1 MIDWKKITIFAH
13 EIVMA
18 KDNIIEINLERLRYL
33 LRLFGLS
40 EIEFMSMLNSGYK
53 RELSREEVFTNE
65 IPLPLLKR
73 IDKIFN
79 KGIYYYIDFSPVNH
93 GSHASIFFRKQSFN
107 GQLNLEARKMVDKFE
122 TLKNTLDTYNA
133 LADVTFERLL
143 PSYTVKD
150 NPRET
155 AKAISE
161 LLKMRN
167 HKDEKDHLKFLINQ
181 LAKLNIYVFEYIETA
196 NKKNKSNVEGFFIA
210 PNVIVV
216 KRQQGKLKRE
226 LFTLAHELG
235 HCLINVE
242 EVENVSDELSSGLT
256 EIEKWCNDFAFYLL
270 IGEDAVKLDGLKYAN
285 ANNDYAHDM
294 IKRISDETHVS
305 MLAIYTRLVIEK
317 KMTQDDYSLVRG
329 GIMAN
334 VRRAEEKR
342 KMETADGNSVVSS
355 PRPIISN
362 LFRDTMQCALYR
374 GVIDEATFCQQLNV
388 KPERMEAYL

>member
-1 MIDWKKITIFAH
+1 MTKDC
-13 EIVMA
+13 IV
-18 KDNIIEINLERLRYL
+18 EINLERLHYL
-33 LRLFGLS
+33 LRLYNLS
-40 EIEFMSMLNSGYK
+40 VGEFLAMLNSGHK
-53 RELSREEVFTNE
+53 RALNREEVFTNE
-65 IPLPLLKR
+65 MSMALLKR

-79 KGIYYYIDFSPVNH
+79 KGIYYYIDFTPVSQ

-122 TLKNTLDTYNA
+122 TLKNTLDTYNV
-133 LADVTFERLL
+133 LADVSFERQL
-143 PSYTVKD
+143 PSFTVKD

-155 AKAISE
+155 ARVISG
-161 LLKMRN
+161 LLKMRS
-167 HKDEKDHLKFLINQ
+167 HKDEKDHLKFIINQ
-181 LAKLNIYVFEYIETA
+181 LAKLNIYVFEFVETF
-196 NKKNKSNVEGFFIA
+196 NKKQKSNVEGFFIA

-216 KRQQGKLKRE
+216 KRQQGRLKRE

-235 HCLINVE
+235 HCVINVE
-242 EVENVSDELSSGLT
+242 EVENVSDELSSGLS

-270 IGEDAVKLDGLKYAN
+270 MGDEAVKLDGLKYVN
-285 ANNDYAHDM
+285 AKNDYAHDM
-294 IKRISDETHVS
+294 IKGMSDATHVS

-317 KMTQDDYSLVRG
+317 KMSQDDYALVRG

-342 KMETADGNSVVSS
+342 KQEAKDGKSVMSS

>member
-1 MIDWKKITIFAH
+1 MTKYN
-13 EIVMA
+13 V
-18 KDNIIEINLERLRYL
+18 IEINLERLHYL
-33 LRLFGLS
+33 LRLFNLS

-53 RELSREEVFTNE
+53 RELSREEVFTTE
-65 IPLPLLKR
+65 ISLSLLKR

-79 KGIYYYIDFSPVNH
+79 KGFYYYIDFSPV
-93 GSHASIFFRKQSFN
+93 SHNSHTSIFFRKQSFN

-155 AKAISE
+155 AKAIGE

-167 HKDEKDHLKFLINQ
+167 HKDEKEHLKFLINQ
-181 LAKLNIYVFEYIETA
+181 LAKFNIYVFEYIETA

-242 EVENVSDELSSGLT
+242 EVENVSDELSIGLT
-256 EIEKWCNDFAFYLL
+256 EMEKWCNDFAFYLL
-270 IGEDAVKLDGLKYAN
+270 IGDDAVKLDDLKYVN

-294 IKRISDETHVS
+294 IKRMSDETHVS

-342 KMETADGNSVVSS
+342 KMERPEGSSVMSS

-388 KPERMEAYL
+388 KPEKMEAYL

>member
-1 MIDWKKITIFAH
+1 MFIFAH

-155 AKAISE
+155 VKAISE

-388 KPERMEAYL
+388 KPKRMEAYL